1 MAKVIIDTA
10 KAHEIARRYQSGS
23 LTTHIINEIIRS
35 GTPVEETKEKEN
47 ENGNYFSSTCGSVY
61 FSNVEL
67 LLGWLDSR

>member
-47 ENGNYFSSTCGSVY
+47 ENAGECGRPDWPSGEPG
-61 FSNVEL
+61 FRTS
-67 LLGWLDSR
+67 LDEII

>member
-47 ENGNYFSSTCGSVY
+47 KNAGE
-61 FSNVEL
+61 
-67 LLGWLDSR
+67 